1 MPDFKARV
9 VTPWVA
15 QADDVT
21 SPDKPSDHPQLAD
34 DHTLKYWEDVTAQP
48 RSRIVPDP
56 NEYTIEIV
64 CTEAVLDAIEGDAT
78 YFVSWSEEIEGT

>member
-1 MPDFKARV
+1 
-9 VTPWVA
+9 VTPWIA
-15 QADDVT
+15 AT
-21 SPDKPSDHPQLAD
+21 GTLALTGNRPQLAD
-34 DHTLKYWEDVTAQP
+34 DYSLKSFEDVTRQP
-48 RSRIVPDP
+48 ALNLVPDP

>member
-1 MPDFKARV
+1 MSNFKARV
-9 VTPWVA
+9 VTPWIA
-15 QADDVT
+15 AT
-21 SPDKPSDHPQLAD
+21 GTLALTGNRPQLAD
-34 DHTLKYWEDVTAQP
+34 DYSLKSFEDVTRQP
-48 RSRIVPDP
+48 ALNLVPDP